1 MDNGRKY
8 TTLTQAQL
16 DAIDDDELASLL
28 GNQNRGNISW
38 LGDGQAPYVVKWEG
52 NKPTFLYGSKSGTQ
66 MSHTQI
72 KAAAQD
78 PQHELYRQPIDLP

>member
-16 DAIDDDELASLL
+16 DAIDDDELASLV

-38 LGDGQAPYVVKWEG
+38 FGDGQAPYVVKWEDS
-52 NKPTFLYGSKSGTQ
+52 KPTFLWGSKSGED

-78 PQHELYRQPIDLP
+78 PEHELYREPIDLQ